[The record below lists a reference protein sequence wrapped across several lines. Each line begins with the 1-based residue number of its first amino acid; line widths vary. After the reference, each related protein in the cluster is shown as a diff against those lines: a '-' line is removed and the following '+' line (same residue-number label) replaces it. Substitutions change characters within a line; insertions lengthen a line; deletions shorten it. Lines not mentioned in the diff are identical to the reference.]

1 MPIDFPDPTVSTQ
14 YTNPANGNV
23 YIYANGSWSLQSIL
37 SSARGGTGFASYNQ
51 GDILFGNASGTLSKL
66 SAGTSGYVLST
77 NGSGADPTWIAMSAG
92 GAGTV
97 STPGARYQLAGYYSG
112 TGSSVSGSSTFT
124 NDTSTGIVSITH
136 STGSTSPSF
145 GALLV
150 GGGVGI
156 AGTLSY
162 YKSQIGVAGT
172 SSLPSMAFI
181 GNTNN
186 PVYLNVLENNA
197 LSFEGYHGQLLSIS
211 PDLVSG
217 YVFSV
222 GDISGIP
229 LLRANANANV
239 TANEYG
245 GNFGIGTTNPGFKL
259 DVNGTANIGGTFS
272 VSGTAVSFFSAV
284 ANNYLYLNSAG
295 NVIRIRTDA
304 INTGVRFFENI
315 TTGYV
320 SFFGTS
326 GGTLFLGN
334 NTDTQNGNIA
344 IRGTSTSGG
353 GGNQRAAIFTL
364 ATAISNGTG
373 SGGTMVFQTS
383 TSASSSSISNILR
396 TRLRI
401 EGAATGTSHN
411 ESIIIFGDTNS
422 GTAWTSYLR
431 GVDATGTDVDAGE
444 IQIQAGRSTG
454 TGNAQGI
461 SFYISS
467 PSTTS
472 STLNTANQIAR
483 FSATGLTI
491 NSTTASISTSSGA
504 LIVAGGAGIAGSLN
518 VGALSKFSN
527 VLEIRSGNEL
537 RLYRTADTNYTVLK
551 SADVTENRT
560 FTLPLTVGSSG
571 QFLTT
576 DGTGVLSFTTDP
588 IQVNSGSANQIA
600 FYSSAGSSVSGSST
614 FTNDTSGGTVT
625 ISHSTSSTGFS
636 TGALIVFGGVG
647 ASGAVRIGDTTSSS
661 STITGALTVRGGVG
675 IGNNL
680 YVGGQLSVSST
691 ANLFGAVTFQNEI
704 STVTF
709 QNRIIKSG
717 SIGLTMSGV
726 GTNGAVLQVQQANI
740 KETGIGAGTSVATI
754 IPAISF
760 RKQTFSAVNSGI
772 TYTNA
777 ANVFIEDE
785 PDSSV
790 TGAIGAGYATTN
802 TVNILNSYA
811 LYVQSGKTF
820 FGGALLAGGNTYAK
834 NPGNGDIAL
843 DNGTR
848 DTPGILY
855 YWDPNRNF
863 GTDVYF
869 SGSGTTRYRI
879 VKELNE
885 SGGAELWSIDRDGV
899 VYRSNWAVGEI
910 VKTQTYNYSDLG
922 MSGGGDPTSVDSTSY
937 TTIATASYTPAS
949 TSSYLWIEFSAT
961 YDYNAG
967 TGADEFAANIEVGGS
982 EIINVF
988 QKFLSASGGG
998 SRSGVLFPLSGRYTN
1013 SGTSALTI
1021 TVRVK
1026 RNSGDDPIRIYGNAG
1041 SGLMRIQEIQR

>member
-1 MPIDFPDPTVSTQ
+1 MPIDFPDPSVSTQ
-14 YTNPANGNV
+14 YTNPSNGNI

-37 SSARGGTGFASYNQ
+37 AATKGGTGFASYNQ

-66 SAGTSGYVLST
+66 SASTVGYVLST
-77 NGSGADPTWIAMSAG
+77 NGSGADPSWIAMSAG

-112 TGSSVSGSSTFT
+112 SGASVSGSSTFT
-124 NDTSTGIVSITH
+124 NDTSTGIVSINH

-150 GGGVGI
+150 SGGVGI

-172 SSLPSMAFI
+172 SSIPSMAFI

-245 GNFGIGTTNPGFKL
+245 GNFGIGTTNPSSKL
-259 DVNGTANIGGTFS
+259 DVNGNVRIT
-272 VSGTAVSFFSAV
+272 GTAVTLFPSATS
-284 ANNYLYLNSAG
+284 NYL
-295 NVIRIRTDA
+295 IM
-304 INTGVRFFENI
+304 NTGSGGVLRIQTDVVNSRVRMFENMT
-315 TTGYV
+315 TTG
-320 SFFGTS
+320 SLGFFGTS
-326 GGTLFLGN
+326 GGTLYLG
-334 NTDTQNGNIA
+334 TDSGTQNGNIT
-344 IRGTSTSGG
+344 IRGNNTTGG
-353 GGNQRAAIFTL
+353 GGDQRAAIFTL
-364 ATAISNGTG
+364 ATATSNGTG

-383 TSASSSSISNILR
+383 TSGNATILSNILR

-411 ESIIIFGDTNS
+411 ESIIILGDTNS

-431 GVDATGTDVDAGE
+431 GVDASGTDVAAGE

-461 SFYISS
+461 SFYVSS
-467 PSTTS
+467 PGATS

-518 VGALSKFSN
+518 VGSLSKFSS
-527 VLEIRSGNEL
+527 VLELRSGNEL

-551 SADVTENRT
+551 SADVTGNRT
-560 FTLPLTVGSSG
+560 FTLPLTVGNSG
-571 QFLTT
+571 EFLTT
-576 DGTGVLSFTTDP
+576 DGAGVLSFTTDP
-588 IQVNSGSANQIA
+588 IQVNSGSINQIA

-614 FTNDTSGGTVT
+614 FTNDTSSGTVT

-636 TGALIVFGGVG
+636 TGALVVFGGVG

-675 IGNNL
+675 VGNNV
-680 YVGGQLSVSST
+680 YVGGLLQVSST
-691 ANLFGAVTFQNEI
+691 TNLFGAVSFLNEL
-704 STVTF
+704 STATF

-717 SIGLTMSGV
+717 SIALTMSGV
-726 GTNGAVLQVQQANI
+726 GTNGAVLQIQQANI
-740 KETGIGAGTSVATI
+740 KETGIGAGSSVAVVM
-754 IPAISF
+754 PAISF
-760 RKQTFSAVNSGI
+760 RKQTFSATNSGI

-777 ANVFIEDE
+777 ANVFIEDA

-790 TGAIGAGYATTN
+790 TGATGSGSTN

-811 LYVQSGKTF
+811 LYVQNGKTF
-820 FGGALLAGGNTYAK
+820 LGGALLTGGNTYAK

-843 DNGTR
+843 DNGTK
-848 DTPGILY
+848 DSPGILY

-922 MSGGGDPTSVDSTSY
+922 MTPDPNSVNSTSY
-937 TTIATASYTPAS
+937 TTIATASYTPS
-949 TSSYLWIEFSAT
+949 SSSSYLWIEFSAT
-961 YDYNAG
+961 YDYNG
-967 TGADEFAANIEVGGS
+967 GSTADEFAANIEVGGS

-988 QKFLSASGGG
+988 QKFVNASGGG
-998 SRSGVLFPLSGRYTN
+998 TRSGVLFPLSGRYTN

>member
-1 MPIDFPDPTVSTQ
+1 MPIDFPDPSVSTQ
-14 YTNPANGNV
+14 YTNPSNGNI

-37 SSARGGTGFASYNQ
+37 AATKGGTGFASYNQ

-66 SAGTSGYVLST
+66 AASTVGYVLST
-77 NGSGADPTWIAMSAG
+77 NGSGADPSWIAMSAG

-97 STPGARYQLAGYYSG
+97 STPGARYQLAGYYAGSG
-112 TGSSVSGSSTFT
+112 ASVSGSSTFT

-162 YKSQIGVAGT
+162 YRSQIGVAGT
-172 SSLPSMAFI
+172 SSIPSMAFI

-245 GNFGIGTTNPGFKL
+245 GNFGIGTTNPSSKL
-259 DVNGTANIGGTFS
+259 DVNGNVRIT
-272 VSGTAVSFFSAV
+272 GTAVTLFPSATS
-284 ANNYLYLNSAG
+284 NYL
-295 NVIRIRTDA
+295 IM
-304 INTGVRFFENI
+304 NTGSGGVLRIQTDVVNSRVRMFENMT
-315 TTGYV
+315 TTG
-320 SFFGTS
+320 SLGFFGTS
-326 GGTLFLGN
+326 GGTLYLG
-334 NTDTQNGNIA
+334 TDSGTQNGNIT
-344 IRGTSTSGG
+344 IRGNNTTGG
-353 GGNQRAAIFTL
+353 GGDQRAAIFTL
-364 ATAISNGTG
+364 ATATSNGTG

-383 TSASSSSISNILR
+383 TSGNATILSNILR

-411 ESIIIFGDTNS
+411 ESIIILGDTNS

-431 GVDATGTDVDAGE
+431 GVDATGTDVAAGE

-461 SFYISS
+461 SFYVSQS
-467 PSTTS
+467 AAASTTAV
-472 STLNTANQIAR
+472 NTASQIGR

-518 VGALSKFSN
+518 VGALSKFSDH
-527 VLEIRSGNEL
+527 LEVKTQKEL
-537 RLYRTADTNYTVLK
+537 RLYNSADTYYTALK
-551 SADVTENRT
+551 AGLVASSSKT
-560 FTLPLTVGSSG
+560 FTLPIDYGTSG

-576 DGTGVLSFTTDP
+576 DGFGVLSFTTDP
-588 IQVNSGSANQIA
+588 IQVNSGSINQVA

-614 FTNDTSGGTVT
+614 FTNDTSGGVVT
-625 ISHSTSSTGFS
+625 ISHNTSSTGFS
-636 TGALIVFGGVG
+636 TGALVLFGGLG
-647 ASGAVRIGDTTSSS
+647 LSGAVRIGDTTTSN
-661 STITGALTVRGGVG
+661 STVTGALTVRGGVG

-680 YVGGQLSVSST
+680 YVGSQLSVSST

-777 ANVFIEDE
+777 ANVFIEDA

-820 FGGALLAGGNTYAK
+820 LGGALLTGGNTYAK

-899 VYRSNWAVGEI
+899 VYKSNWAVGEI

-922 MSGGGDPTSVDSTSY
+922 MTPDPNSVNSTAY
-937 TTIATASYTPAS
+937 TTVATASYTPAS

-1013 SGTSALTI
+1013 SSTSTLSI

-1026 RNSGDDPIRIYGNAG
+1026 RLSGDDPIRVYGNAG